1 MRQARTM
8 KLALVDQLRPPIGI
22 TSIPKITRC
31 LNPERAH
38 LRNVPKLG
46 NATPERSA
54 VAKRNSG
61 TFRRHRTPFCGSATP
76 FCGRQRFYGTFRS
89 CETKLRNVPKLPN
102 PTPERS
108 VVGIADSGKKNNV
121 NAYCEYYDDY
131 WWQRL
136 RTHAQSAS
144 RTSHVLM
151 VQHHSWQGVAPGQAS
166 LLTRKHSW
174 PNIKPGSK

>member
-1 MRQARTM
+1 MRRPKPMRQARTM
-8 KLALVDQLRPPIGI
+8 KLALVDRLRPPIVI

-89 CETKLRNVPKLPN
+89 CETQLRNVPKLPN
-102 PTPERS
+102 PTPERP
-108 VVGIADSGKKNNV
+108 VVGIANSGKRNINV
-121 NAYCEYYDDY
+121 NEYCEYYDD
-131 WWQRL
+131 
-136 RTHAQSAS
+136 
-144 RTSHVLM
+144 
-151 VQHHSWQGVAPGQAS
+151 SW
-166 LLTRKHSW
+166 
-174 PNIKPGSK
+174 

>member
-1 MRQARTM
+1 MHLFEQRLCWIRIPHNPSGTARRPPFRQMRRPKPMRQARTM
-8 KLALVDQLRPPIGI
+8 KLALVDQLRPPIVI
-22 TSIPKITRC
+22 TNIPKITRC

-89 CETKLRNVPKLPN
+89 CETQLRNVPLLGS
-102 PTPERS
+102 PTP
-108 VVGIADSGKKNNV
+108 GKII
-121 NAYCEYYDDY
+121 
-131 WWQRL
+131 
-136 RTHAQSAS
+136 
-144 RTSHVLM
+144 LM
-151 VQHHSWQGVAPGQAS
+151 
-166 LLTRKHSW
+166 
-174 PNIKPGSK
+174 